1 MHGHRI
7 DEKVD
12 FILLL
17 TRTSNWAPRNFY
29 LFVKEQQFMT
39 GKIKPFPNF
48 SFGSNYQVGFSSA
61 HFPENPPRP
70 QGFSLK
76 KNGWGKGK
84 ALGTR
89 LPENKLERVAN
100 WGSRTCLASPAKR
113 QKELG

>member
-1 MHGHRI
+1 MHGDRI

-17 TRTSNWAPRNFY
+17 TRTSHWAPRNFY

-48 SFGSNYQVGFSSA
+48 RFGRNYQVGFSSA
-61 HFPENPPRP
+61 HFPENQPRP

-76 KNGWGKGK
+76 KMGGERERPWGRGCRKI
-84 ALGTR
+84 
-89 LPENKLERVAN
+89 
-100 WGSRTCLASPAKR
+100 S
-113 QKELG
+113 